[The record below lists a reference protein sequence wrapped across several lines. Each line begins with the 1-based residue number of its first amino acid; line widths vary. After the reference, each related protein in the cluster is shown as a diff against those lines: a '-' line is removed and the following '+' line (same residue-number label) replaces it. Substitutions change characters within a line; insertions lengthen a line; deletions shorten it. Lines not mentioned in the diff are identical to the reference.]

1 MAMIELSDI
10 SFSYT
15 GEPLLSNVNLHIGPR
30 DFIGL
35 VGANGCGKTT
45 LVKLILGLLKPSSG
59 SVRYMLDGKAVPSL
73 AIGYLPQ
80 VSRIDPLFPLT
91 VRAAV
96 ELGLVTG
103 KSLFMKAGDSV
114 AVDEAMQRVGI
125 LHLADKPIGQLS
137 GGELQ
142 RTLLARAIVS
152 RPQMLLLDEPDT
164 YLDKKSV
171 DTLYS
176 LLSTLNRD
184 CAVLVVSHNEPRIKE
199 YASHIAYIDGT
210 VDCCRIER

>member
-1 MAMIELSDI
+1 MIELSDI
-10 SFSYT
+10 SFSYA
-15 GEPLLSNVNLHIGPR
+15 GEPLLSNVNMRIGPR
-30 DFIGL
+30 DFVGL
-35 VGANGCGKTT
+35 VGANGSGKTT
-45 LVKLILGLLKPSSG
+45 LVKLILGLLKPSAG
-59 SVRYMLDGKAVPSL
+59 SVRYMLGGKAVSSI

-91 VRAAV
+91 VRAVV

-103 KSLFMKAGDSV
+103 KTLFIKGSDST

-125 LHLADKPIGQLS
+125 LHLARKPIGQLS

-152 RPQMLLLDEPDT
+152 RPQMLVLDEPDT
-164 YLDKKSV
+164 YLDKKSQ

-176 LLSTLNRD
+176 LLSELNRE
-184 CAVLVVSHNEPRIKE
+184 CAVLVVSHNEQRIKD
-199 YASHIAYIDGT
+199 YASNIAYID
-210 VDCCRIER
+210 